1 MVVRFL
7 LLLLLLRLPLLLVNE
22 CEARIVVPQVV
33 ADYLPITTAAVERTR
48 HDKWIN
54 RRREE
59 RAFFFYAPEMAP
71 RLRFN

>member
-1 MVVRFL
+1 MAVRFL
-7 LLLLLLRLPLLLVNE
+7 LLLPLLLVNE

-33 ADYLPITTAAVERTR
+33 ADYLPITTAAVEPTR

-59 RAFFFYAPEMAP
+59 RAFLRTRNGPEAA
-71 RLRFN
+71 F

>member
-1 MVVRFL
+1 MAVRFL
-7 LLLLLLRLPLLLVNE
+7 LLLPLLLVNE

-59 RAFFFYAPEMAP
+59 RAFLRTRNGPEAA
-71 RLRFN
+71 F

>member
-1 MVVRFL
+1 MAVRFL
-7 LLLLLLRLPLLLVNE
+7 LLLPLHVVNE

-59 RAFFFYAPEMAP
+59 RAFLRTRNGPEAA
-71 RLRFN
+71 F